1 MRFRIALLT
10 LACALGVCGWAC
22 ADEGNWFTRMFTP
35 GSAKKEIVDVDKRAL
50 AKTPDNKDMPPIGPA
65 PGRRAL
71 DELERRQDVCQKLR
85 DIAEANGDEEMLRK
99 VEQLDQRAWDIY
111 VASSKLRPAT
121 TTTKISL
128 PTKGGR

>member
-35 GSAKKEIVDVDKRAL
+35 TSAKKEGADVDKKAIAKAL
-50 AKTPDNKDMPPIGPA
+50 ENKDMPPIGPP
-65 PGRRAL
+65 PGKRAL

-85 DIAEANGDEEMLRK
+85 DIALANGDEEMLRK

-111 VASSKLRPAT
+111 VAASKLRPAV

-128 PTKGGR
+128 PAKGGR